1 MGYDLHITRRCNW
14 FDQETDA
21 IAVEEWLDLVRSDPE
36 MRLDGYAEATV
47 GSGSILRVDDPTM
60 VVWVGYS
67 KHGLNGN
74 MAWLW
79 YASGNIVAKN
89 PDEEI
94 RRKMWLLARA
104 LSAKVQGDDGELYGA
119 DGKRV
124 TTEATAGEAHPK
136 RKPWWRLW

>member
-1 MGYDLHITRRCNW
+1 MGYDLYITRRDNW
-14 FDQETDA
+14 FEEKADG
-21 IAVEEWLDLVRSDPE
+21 IAVEEWLDLVRCDPE

-47 GSGSILRVDDPTM
+47 GNGSVLRVDDPTM
-60 VVWVGYS
+60 AVWVGYS

-79 YASGNIVAKN
+79 YAHGNIVAKN

-94 RRKMWLLARA
+94 RQKMWLLAST

-119 DGKRV
+119 NGERV
-124 TTEATAGEAHPK
+124 ATEATTGALPPK
-136 RKPWWRLW
+136 SKPWWRFW